1 MTVRLCFLS
10 GKGGV
15 GRTSLALAVASHFSQ
30 VDRRRVLLIDQD
42 PQGSAIAWSALADET
57 PFTVSRSRS
66 QGFDIEIIDTPP
78 KLPDPSAFQ
87 DADLYVVPTA
97 LDAVSYV
104 VFLRTIEFLKRHGK
118 RFIVIAN
125 RVNRMRAEHRER
137 LGTPELA
144 EAVIVPE
151 RAGFSRAYASGTTIH
166 QIKGRGVAAVQ
177 FDTLAI
183 IRKIKEEVSL

>member
-15 GRTSLALAVASHFSQ
+15 GRTSLALAVASHLSQ
-30 VDRRRVLLIDQD
+30 VGRRRVLLIDQD

-78 KLPDPSAFQ
+78 KLPDSATLQ
-87 DADLYVVPTA
+87 DADLYIVPTA

-104 VFLRTIEFLKRHGK
+104 VFLRTVEFLKRHEK
-118 RFIVIAN
+118 RFIVVAN
-125 RVNRMRAEHRER
+125 RVNKARAEHRER
-137 LGTPELA
+137 LATPELA
-144 EAVIVPE
+144 YAVVVPE

-166 QIKGRGVAAVQ
+166 QIKGRGVASVQ
-177 FDTLAI
+177 FDTLSI
-183 IRKIKEEVSL
+183 VRKIKEEVSL

>member
-30 VDRRRVLLIDQD
+30 VDHCRVLLIDQD

-87 DADLYVVPTA
+87 DADLYIVPTA

-104 VFLRTIEFLKRHGK
+104 VFLRTVEFLKRHNK
-118 RFIVIAN
+118 RFVVIAN

-137 LGTPELA
+137 LGTADLA
-144 EAVIVPE
+144 NAVVVPE

-166 QIKGRGVAAVQ
+166 QIKGRGVASVQ
-177 FDTLAI
+177 FDTLSI
-183 IRKIKEEVSL
+183 VRKIKEEVSL